1 MTGDPILNGLREQIS
16 AFDRAIVE
24 AVNHRL
30 ELVAKIKA
38 YKDAQ
43 GLGFLDPKREEQ
55 MLDDL
60 TRSNRGPLSDE
71 GLRELLQAI
80 LDLSKREVS
89 ERSSG

>member
-1 MTGDPILNGLREQIS
+1 MTSDPILNGLREQIS

-30 ELVAKIKA
+30 ELVAQIKA
-38 YKDAQ
+38 YKDSQ
-43 GLGFLDPKREEQ
+43 GLGFLDPKREDQ
-55 MLDDL
+55 M
-60 TRSNRGPLSDE
+60 TRSNRGPLSEE

>member
-1 MTGDPILNGLREQIS
+1 VTDDPILNGLREQVS

-38 YKDAQ
+38 YKDSQ
-43 GLGFLDPKREEQ
+43 GLGFLDPGREER
-55 MLDDL
+55 MLDEL
-60 TRSNRGPLSDE
+60 GKSNRGPLSEE

-80 LDLSKREVS
+80 LDLSRREVS
-89 ERSSG
+89 ERSSA